1 MERPGFEADR
11 FAIMAM
17 DLASGDTRE
26 IAPDWDRSAGG
37 VVLSDD
43 GKTIYTTTSDMGEHP
58 LFAIDIASGEA
69 KKLVGDG
76 TISSFEI
83 AGPTLAFSRNSRS
96 EEHTSELQSLMRT
109 SYGV

>member
-43 GKTIYTTTSDMGEHP
+43 GKTIYTTTSDMGANP
-58 LFAIDIASGEA
+58 LFALDIASGEA
-69 KKLVGDG
+69 KTLVGDG
-76 TISSFEI
+76 TNSSFETEGPPLAI
-83 AGPTLAFSRNSRS
+83 AR
-96 EEHTSELQSLMRT
+96 QSIT
-109 SYGV
+109 TGKQA